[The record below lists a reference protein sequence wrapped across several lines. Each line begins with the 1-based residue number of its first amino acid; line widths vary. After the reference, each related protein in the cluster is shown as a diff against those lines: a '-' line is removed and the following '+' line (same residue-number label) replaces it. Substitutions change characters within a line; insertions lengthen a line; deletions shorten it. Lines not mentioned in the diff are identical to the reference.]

1 MKIEIIL
8 IQITKHF
15 IYKPIQLT
23 NILLKVQIVI
33 LYKKGVFS
41 FKKMYYF
48 CSALVSMSVVCRHWI
63 KRETGVSP
71 VQFPL
76 L

>member
-8 IQITKHF
+8 IQITKYF
-15 IYKPIQLT
+15 IYRPIQLT

-41 FKKMYYF
+41 FKKN
-48 CSALVSMSVVCRHWI
+48 V
-63 KRETGVSP
+63 
-71 VQFPL
+71 L
-76 L
+76 LLQRFGFDVGGLSTLD